1 MNTPAFTFRA
11 LPALVMLAAASL
23 SLSVQAQS
31 SGETICASPSTMI
44 ADQGQGDAYLAGVPR
59 EWGWSHEGS
68 AVSAIG
74 GYDNWSDFEKQR
86 NAQYAAYGGRW
97 NRLMPWF
104 VISGPSGSSTPSNVE
119 LGKMSVFYMTRS
131 KQWRLL
137 AANDPV
143 EIGTCSAWSNLTD
156 CRPTGTEPFAT
167 AHSPNPLHGWFRF
180 INVPGDVQ
188 ALSISIQ
195 ARVVSGGPAMMTA
208 GADYYP
214 PEGVSTQGV
223 AITAAGISAPR
234 HLSHNW
240 TTVTMTTLTD
250 QTADASGISREEL
263 LAGNAPSCTHRF
275 SR

>member
-11 LPALVMLAAASL
+11 LPALIMLAAAA
-23 SLSVQAQS
+23 LSVSAQAQS
-31 SGETICASPSTMI
+31 SGGTICATPSTMV
-44 ADQGQGDAYLAGVPR
+44 ADQGQGDAYLAGVPP

-68 AVSAIG
+68 AISAIG

-104 VISGPSGSSTPSNVE
+104 VISGPAGSTTPSNVE

-131 KQWRLL
+131 KQWKLL
-137 AANDPV
+137 TANDPV

-167 AHSPNPLHGWFRF
+167 AYSPNPLHGWFRF
-180 INVPGDVQ
+180 VDVPGDVL

-195 ARVVSGGPAMMTA
+195 ARIVGGGPAMMTS

-214 PEGVSTQGV
+214 PEGVSTQGI

-250 QTADASGISREEL
+250 QTADASGISRQEL